1 MTENRLSKYALT
13 AGTTIAAAAAG
24 SAHAGIVS
32 SVGSVNVTP
41 GDDLSLFDFGPGGM
55 NVGNVT
61 YQEVFNFRGVFVMGS
76 SAGDSAGADLRV
88 SFLNNNNV
96 DAGMTISTAFSTAN
110 AIQAYA
116 ISKTGGKID
125 PGPSPNNIDEGTNE
139 LLAFRMKI
147 FGEAGM
153 YFGWIDYTLDA
164 SGGAT
169 DPYTFTINAWAYND
183 VADQGIIAGEA
194 RAAGSSGGAA
204 VPGLGGLAA
213 LAIGA
218 AGVRTRR
225 QRIS

>member
-1 MTENRLSKYALT
+1 MTENRLRKYT
-13 AGTTIAAAAAG
+13 MTVGTTIAAAAAG

-32 SVGSVNVTP
+32 SVSSVNVTI
-41 GDDLSLFDFGPGGM
+41 DTELLFNFGPGGM
-55 NVGNVT
+55 AAQNVAKSSPWDSRSVRVGATNFDLTIYFFNV
-61 YQEVFNFRGVFVMGS
+61 
-76 SAGDSAGADLRV
+76 
-88 SFLNNNNV
+88 NNV
-96 DAGMTISTAFSTAN
+96 DAGTTISSAFINSSNKSSVA
-110 AIQAYA
+110 AH
-116 ISKTGGKID
+116 SKSFQGNPKVD
-125 PGPSPNNIDEGTNE
+125 SNNIDAGANQ
-139 LLAFRMKI
+139 LLAFGMAYG
-147 FGEAGM
+147 GES

-204 VPGLGGLAA
+204 VPGLGGLAG

-225 QRIS
+225 QRIA